1 MICQEVMELM
11 QRYIDDDLDQQE
23 TSLMMDHIGQCP
35 DCAAMLARLQKL
47 SGELEQLPRVVPRFS
62 LVDAIMPELERLHAS
77 DSSGGSHN
85 DSDVSESKP
94 IVRSNRPARH
104 LYGKI
109 AGVVAAGV
117 VAGLLLFSNPGQW
130 TLSGSGS
137 NNDAAS
143 SNSLK
148 SETMSD
154 SVAPMAQDGEDP
166 AAKMMTKDARVMEQD
181 QFGGEQGSASNGFT
195 EESAPADKAP
205 VVEVT
210 GNETPANETPAN
222 EAPADGGSTEFAPSI
237 SKMDS
242 IPATWAES
250 ADGQWKA
257 IAVNDAGTYQVY
269 KTGEKGE
276 WYTSTVHDGK
286 ISLLSWNELS
296 TVLYFT
302 FTDAAGTET
311 QWQFDTATGTE
322 TLR

>member
-1 MICQEVMELM
+1 MELM

-47 SGELEQLPRVVPRFS
+47 SSELEQLPRVVPRFS

-85 DSDVSESKP
+85 DSEVSESKP
-94 IVRSNRPARH
+94 IVRSRRPARH

-130 TLSGSGS
+130 TLGGSGS
-137 NNDAAS
+137 QNDAAGP
-143 SNSLK
+143 
-148 SETMSD
+148 EMSQPG
-154 SVAPMAQDGEDP
+154 VQAQRGQDP
-166 AAKMMTKDARVMEQD
+166 AAKITTNDVRLMDQSESKNGSDA
-181 QFGGEQGSASNGFT
+181 GNGENGSNASGAENSGEGGSAGLAPPLN
-195 EESAPADKAP
+195 APAP
-205 VVEVT
+205 
-210 GNETPANETPAN
+210 ETPVEGSNE
-222 EAPADGGSTEFAPSI
+222 GFAPLV
-237 SKMDS
+237 D

-257 IAVNDAGTYQVY
+257 IAVVDAGTFQVY

-276 WYTSTVHDGK
+276 WYTSAIRDGK
-286 ISLLSWNELS
+286 ISLLSWNESS
-296 TVLYFT
+296 TILYFT
-302 FTDAAGTET
+302 FTDAGGTET
-311 QWQFDTATGTE
+311 QWQFDTATSTE
-322 TLR
+322 SLR